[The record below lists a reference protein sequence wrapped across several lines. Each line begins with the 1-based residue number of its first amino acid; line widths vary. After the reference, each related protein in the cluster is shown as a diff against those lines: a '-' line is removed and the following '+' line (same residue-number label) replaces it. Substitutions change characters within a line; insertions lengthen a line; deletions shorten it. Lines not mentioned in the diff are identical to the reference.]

1 MAADTGMRI
10 VFERPEPESI
20 REVRVAEIDAEALE
34 RRAAAS
40 TPPGFLRPVGYSA
53 SMGYAGGHC
62 SQNDRQLGRFY
73 EMVIETGA
81 KRIESF
87 GVCVQCGYRQQ

>member
-1 MAADTGMRI
+1 
-10 VFERPEPESI
+10 
-20 REVRVAEIDAEALE
+20 
-34 RRAAAS
+34 
-40 TPPGFLRPVGYSA
+40 
-53 SMGYAGGHC
+53 MGYAGGHC